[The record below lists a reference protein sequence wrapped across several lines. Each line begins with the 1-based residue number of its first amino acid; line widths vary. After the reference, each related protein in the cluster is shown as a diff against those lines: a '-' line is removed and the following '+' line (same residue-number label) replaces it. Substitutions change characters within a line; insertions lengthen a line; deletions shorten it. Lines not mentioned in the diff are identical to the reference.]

1 MSFIKIAY
9 ILASNLFSFAI
20 SEEDFGFDHLK
31 HEPLQRLWGIPDVTA
46 QIGYL
51 FHYEIPK
58 NAFYGKVAAFKAYG
72 DGNTPLPPWLV
83 FLEKAGIMEGVPSEE
98 DLGEHYI
105 TIKAFDDDLRD
116 FVKDIFALEVLSK
129 ADFHQD
135 KNGCRQDKGK
145 VVLSVILDADYR
157 KITPLHRIKLIKLFS
172 TYFSI
177 PSDIIYLNALEGN
190 EKFLNLDVIDA
201 GPGNSRSINSNTS
214 TSVNFQVGCH
224 GSLMKKYVP
233 ILDEVSEASKNSSLS
248 ETLNIPVI
256 GWKIWREKRNVYR
269 KKREVH
275 SMISSDGE
283 DAEIVTPEPR
293 SVVPNPETPSYTPG
307 PTPTIANP
315 ESTRHHRHY
324 HGMPH
329 PHSLHI
335 QPTSTLPAAY
345 MSTPTYIPNRPSS
358 NTPEL
363 EYERNVSPTITLNIS
378 STVDTTVD
386 QETNNEIRGTSDG
399 FDGSVSS
406 VATPPLINTSFP
418 DDSTPSTNSHP
429 KIGIRLQKLAL
440 TAGKVYRYRIPQTT
454 FMDEDDGDTRY
465 LKLKLKWNATA
476 DIPPHFWIQYD
487 DENKTIYALP
497 LDSAISKWNFEL
509 VAYDSGGLY
518 VQDNIEIR
526 VQDNKARRAVNH
538 AITMELL
545 TVPPGISL
553 DWEFLVI
560 EAIREKFGD
569 PDASKI
575 TVLNVTTKE
584 PYTFTWTNDSLPRN
598 ECPLNQINNI
608 FKILTDENGLKNTEV
623 HSGLKIGNIS
633 WTGIG
638 LCESKLPTN
647 KNFAPFARNPVD
659 YLNATVGQL
668 LVFPVPEDSFYDHE
682 DGSARSLKLSLTTKD
697 GEQIPHN
704 NWLQF
709 DVKNQEFYGIPMS
722 QDVGQ
727 KEYLL
732 VCKDKGG
739 LVARDN
745 LVVNVHSAPPIMYN
759 VEFSMKLNLE
769 YNTFVES
776 PSLQRSFVEKLAR
789 VFGDQN
795 TNAIVLS
802 GLSPGSTVI
811 TWHNKSLP
819 TNSCPDNKIKQLR
832 QLILGD
838 DERLTTTVERIMGEE
853 FPVISAR
860 LTPTGL
866 CQGALIEISSPVE
879 IPSNEVT
886 AVSNTEHYI
895 IGLIVPLVVIT
906 VMLLCAGLVA
916 CILYRRRRTGKM
928 SVGDEDERQTFRS
941 KGIPVIFQDELDE
954 RPEPTNKSPV
964 IMKEEKP
971 PLPPPEYQRG
981 APLATTA
988 LLSDTEDTLYQPPP
1002 PFTTSRDSA
1011 RPKPTPT
1018 YRMPPPYV
1026 PP

>member
-1 MSFIKIAY
+1 MSFIELTY
-9 ILASNLFSFAI
+9 ILAANLLVLAI
-20 SEEDFGFDHLK
+20 TEDEFHFDQLK
-31 HEPLQRLWGIPDVTA
+31 HQPLQRLWGIPDVTA

-58 NAFYGKVAAFKAYG
+58 NAFYGNVASFKAYG
-72 DGNTPLPPWLV
+72 DDSTPLPPWLV
-83 FLEKAGIMEGVPSEE
+83 FVEKSGVMEGVPSEE

-105 TIKAFDDDLRD
+105 TIKAFDDNLHD

-129 ADFHQD
+129 SDFHHDNMNDCKQD
-135 KNGCRQDKGK
+135 GEKINLS
-145 VVLSVILDADYR
+145 VVLDAEYR
-157 KITPLHRIKLIKLFS
+157 KLSPLQKINLIKLFS
-172 TYFSI
+172 KYFSI
-177 PSDIIYLNALEGN
+177 PSEIIYLNALEGN
-190 EKFLNLDVIDA
+190 EKLLNHDVINA
-201 GPGNSRSINSNTS
+201 GPGNSKNINLNTS
-214 TSVNFQVGCH
+214 TSLNFQVGCH
-224 GSLMKKYVP
+224 GSLLKRYVP
-233 ILDEVSEASKNSSLS
+233 VLDGVSNSCKNGSLS
-248 ETLNIPVI
+248 ALINIPVI
-256 GWKIWREKRNVYR
+256 GWKIWKETRSFYR
-269 KKREVH
+269 GKRE
-275 SMISSDGE
+275 
-283 DAEIVTPEPR
+283 
-293 SVVPNPETPSYTPG
+293 
-307 PTPTIANP
+307 
-315 ESTRHHRHY
+315 
-324 HGMPH
+324 
-329 PHSLHI
+329 
-335 QPTSTLPAAY
+335 
-345 MSTPTYIPNRPSS
+345 IPNRPSS
-358 NTPEL
+358 NMPEID
-363 EYERNVSPTITLNIS
+363 YERNVSPTITLNIS
-378 STVDTTVD
+378 STADTTVE

-399 FDGSVSS
+399 IDGSVSS
-406 VATPPLINTSFP
+406 VATPPLSNTSFP
-418 DDSTPSTNSHP
+418 DESTPYTSKNVAPYILH
-429 KIGIRLQKLAL
+429 RLKKFAF
-440 TAGKVYRYRIPQTT
+440 TAGKVYRHKIPQNT
-454 FMDEDDGDTRY
+454 FMDEDGDTRN
-465 LKLKLKWNATA
+465 LKLKLMWNSTA
-476 DIPPHFWIQYD
+476 EIPPDFWIQFD
-487 DENKTIYALP
+487 DDKQEIYALP

-509 VAYDSGGLY
+509 FAFDSGGLQM
-518 VQDNIEIR
+518 QDNIEIR

-538 AITMELL
+538 AITIELL

-553 DWEFLVI
+553 DWELLLI
-560 EAIREKFGD
+560 ETIRDRFGD
-569 PDASKI
+569 SDSSNI

-584 PYTFTWTNDSLPRN
+584 PYMFTWTNDSLPRN
-598 ECPLNQINNI
+598 ECPLNQINAL
-608 FKILTDENGLKNTEV
+608 FKILTGEDGIKNTEV
-623 HSGLKIGNIS
+623 ATGLKIGNVS

-647 KNFAPFARNPVD
+647 KNYAPLARNPVD

-668 LVFPVPEDSFYDHE
+668 LVFSVPEDSFYDHE
-682 DGSARSLKLSLTTKD
+682 DGSARNLKLSLTTKD

-709 DVKNQEFYGIPMS
+709 DVKNQEFFGIPMS

-745 LVVNVHSAPPIMYN
+745 LVVIVHSAPPVMYN

-776 PSLQRSFVEKLAR
+776 PPLQRSFVEKLAR
-789 VFGDQN
+789 VFGDHN

-802 GLSPGSTVI
+802 GISPGSTVV

-819 TNSCPDNKIKQLR
+819 TNICPDNKIKHLR

-838 DERLTTTVERIMGEE
+838 DEHLTSSVERIMGEE

-866 CQGALIEISSPVE
+866 CQGALTEVSSGSIEIPA
-879 IPSNEVT
+879 NDVT

-906 VMLLCAGLVA
+906 VMLLCAGIVA

-988 LLSDTEDTLYQPPP
+988 LLSDTEDSPYQPPP